1 MISRAFDFWFLLL
14 RLRVHVMLCWLSC
27 LPTPYYHVHFWFMS
41 KINYYHAHF
50 WFMSKINVQVKED
63 KKVGE
68 AVDRTDP
75 EH

>member
-27 LPTPYYHVHFWFMS
+27 LPTPYYH
-41 KINYYHAHF
+41 AHF

-68 AVDRTDP
+68 AVDKTDP